1 MSFVLAIL
9 LLSPSANC
17 QEEYYM
23 ADEGDEILLVDSFGI
38 QIGVTFSESGVAVNG
53 SLLGGL
59 FEFRG
64 AADPFGSVSGWA
76 MMSGDIY
83 RGGGRTAK
91 NLTPSKKDLE
101 GKEPGLSVTT
111 TPTKGWKLPGIKKLE
126 ELGFEVVPDPT
137 EDDPNHH
144 VIRPGKKLIDQ
155 GHTLREWIDGRDG
168 IDEEK
173 KETWPPLTK
182 MLKEVAEEFV
192 PKK

>member
-1 MSFVLAIL
+1 
-9 LLSPSANC
+9 
-17 QEEYYM
+17 
-23 ADEGDEILLVDSFGI
+23 
-38 QIGVTFSESGVAVNG
+38 
-53 SLLGGL
+53 
-59 FEFRG
+59 
-64 AADPFGSVSGWA
+64 
-76 MMSGDIY
+76 
-83 RGGGRTAK
+83 
-91 NLTPSKKDLE
+91 
-101 GKEPGLSVTT
+101 VTT